1 MRQNGHALMGSGGR
15 EWMNRLR
22 GGLIVS
28 CQAPEGH
35 PLRDPE
41 VIARLAE
48 CAVLGG
54 AAGLRINSAADVLAA
69 RGRTDVPV
77 IGLHKVR
84 HGHRDVITPTLEHAA
99 GLAAAGADMIAVD
112 LTPET
117 PGPGLKLIE
126 RIHALGVAVMGDVST
141 LGEGLDAW
149 EAGADVVGTTLSGY
163 TARQLP
169 TPDEP
174 DLDLVGALAARGV
187 RVVAEGRY
195 RTERQ
200 VRQAFTAG
208 AWAVVVGGAI
218 TDPVSITRR
227 LAAAAPR

>member
-1 MRQNGHALMGSGGR
+1 
-15 EWMNRLR
+15 MNRLR

-28 CQAPEGH
+28 CQAPPGH

-54 AAGLRINSAADVLAA
+54 AAGLRVNSAEDVSAV
-69 RGRTDVPV
+69 RRRTESPL
-77 IGLHKVR
+77 IGLHKVG
-84 HGHRDVITPTLEHAA
+84 HGHRDVITPTLELAA
-99 GLAAAGADMIAVD
+99 GLAEAGADVIAVD
-112 LTPET
+112 LTDET

-126 RIHALGVAVMGDVST
+126 QIHALGLPVMGDVST
-141 LGEGLDAW
+141 LEEGLAAW

-169 TPDEP
+169 TPHDP
-174 DLDLVGALAARGV
+174 DLHLVGALAARGV
-187 RVVAEGRY
+187 RVIAEGRY
-195 RTERQ
+195 RTEQQ
-200 VRQAFTAG
+200 VRQAFAAG

>member
-1 MRQNGHALMGSGGR
+1 MK
-15 EWMNRLR
+15 ELR
-22 GGLIVS
+22 GGLVVS
-28 CQAPEGH
+28 CQAPAGH

-54 AAGLRINSAADVLAA
+54 AAGLRVNSAEDVAA
-69 RGRTDVPV
+69 VRRRTTSPV

-84 HGHRDVITPTLEHAA
+84 HGHRDVITPTLELAT
-99 GLAAAGADMIAVD
+99 GLAEAGADMIAVD

-126 RIHALGVAVMGDVST
+126 EIHALGLPVMGDVST
-141 LGEGLDAW
+141 LDEGLDAW
-149 EAGADVVGTTLSGY
+149 AAGADVVGTTLSGY

-169 TPDEP
+169 TPHDP
-174 DLDLVGALAARGV
+174 DLHLVGALASRGV
-187 RVVAEGRY
+187 RVIAEGRY
-195 RTERQ
+195 RTEQQ
-200 VRQAFTAG
+200 VRQAFAAG

-218 TDPVSITRR
+218 IDPISITRR
-227 LAAAAPR
+227 LATAAPR

>member
-1 MRQNGHALMGSGGR
+1 MKQ
-15 EWMNRLR
+15 LR

-28 CQAPEGH
+28 CQAPGGH
-35 PLRDPE
+35 PLRDPD

-54 AAGLRINSAADVLAA
+54 AAGLRVNSAEDIAA
-69 RGRTDVPV
+69 VRRRTDVPV
-77 IGLHKVR
+77 IGLHKVS
-84 HGHRDVITPTLEHAA
+84 HGHRDVITPTPELAA
-99 GLAAAGADMIAVD
+99 GLVEAGADAIAVD
-112 LTPET
+112 LTPEA

-126 RIHALGVAVMGDVST
+126 HIHELGRPVMGDVST
-141 LGEGLDAW
+141 LDEGLAAW
-149 EAGADVVGTTLSGY
+149 EAGADFVGTTLSGY

-169 TPDEP
+169 TPHDP
-174 DLDLVGALAARGV
+174 DLRLVGALAARGV
-187 RVVAEGRY
+187 RVIAEGRY
-195 RTERQ
+195 RTEDH
-200 VRQAFTAG
+200 VRQAFAAG